1 MNASRRV
8 LALGQRQLCCRS
20 RVASRSATYWAAS
33 PNRATP
39 SSTVPPAA
47 PAATA
52 AASGATQAA
61 TSKPEAAKSEP
72 AKSEPAKSEPV
83 KAEPAKAEPAKAEP
97 AKAEPAKAEPA
108 KAEPAKVEPAKAE
121 PVKADPLRADPLK
134 AVPAKYQPVKPA
146 PAKPAPAK
154 PAPAKPAAAPAKAAT
169 PNSKSFSTSSSSKAS
184 SSTAIPRD
192 LFYKPTTV
200 AHANSQGRSTTTTAA
215 IPGVD
220 WSLSF
225 HGISSQPVTKAQF
238 EALMKPL
245 DVDDIEV
252 KPDGIIYLPEIRYR
266 RRLNEAFGPMGWGL
280 IPKGDAVVGAAIVTR
295 EYALIVDGRF
305 VSQAQGENS
314 YFGAD
319 QLPSAVEGCK
329 SNALMR
335 CCKDLGIAS
344 ELWDP
349 SFIRWFKKNRMEE
362 VWVEHTTTKKKRT
375 LWYRKGAVDVAY
387 PYRQTK

>member
-1 MNASRRV
+1 MNASYR
-8 LALGQRQLCCRS
+8 ALSRGQRQLCCSSRLATRS
-20 RVASRSATYWAAS
+20 INAHTTRSWSTSTSTASAAAS
-33 PNRATP
+33 
-39 SSTVPPAA
+39 SSKTVPPAPKVNKLPDA
-47 PAATA
+47 PAAK
-52 AASGATQAA
+52 S
-61 TSKPEAAKSEP
+61 TS
-72 AKSEPAKSEPV
+72 
-83 KAEPAKAEPAKAEP
+83 
-97 AKAEPAKAEPA
+97 
-108 KAEPAKVEPAKAE
+108 
-121 PVKADPLRADPLK
+121 
-134 AVPAKYQPVKPA
+134 
-146 PAKPAPAK
+146 AKPATPS
-154 PAPAKPAAAPAKAAT
+154 KPAATKPL
-169 PNSKSFSTSSSSKAS
+169 SKPFSTSSSSS
-184 SSTAIPRD
+184 SSSKVPSSAIPND
-192 LFYKPTTV
+192 LFYQPTTV
-200 AHANSQGRSTTTTAA
+200 AHDEQATDPSSAA
-215 IPGVD
+215 AAAPIPAVD
-220 WSLSF
+220 WSASF
-225 HGISSQPVTKAQF
+225 HGISSRPVTQRQF
-238 EALMKPL
+238 TALMRPL

-280 IPKGDAVVGAAIVTR
+280 IPKGEAVVGDSIVTR

-362 VWVEHTTTKKKRT
+362 VWVEHATTKKKRT

-387 PYRQTK
+387 PYRQAK